1 MDRAVKSQHRL
12 ELLQA
17 LFHAPEPDCK
27 VASDRREWRAF
38 AKPFPAQRPV
48 EPYAILR
55 VLFAVPGIFLFRPKR
70 IFQDE
75 HRSQKKAGE
84 ARRTGQRTDD
94 RREDK
99 QYPAKDD
106 HRPLEGTQVTQFF
119 WILTEFAVHGCP
131 CGQSLWR
138 NKEYVH

>member
-17 LFHAPEPDCK
+17 LFHTPEPDCK
-27 VASDRREWRAF
+27 VASDRREWGAF

-70 IFQDE
+70 IFQDH
-75 HRSQKKAGE
+75 HRPQKKTGKACGPWQRADEWGE
-84 ARRTGQRTDD
+84 Q
-94 RREDK
+94 E
-99 QYPAKDD
+99 QHPAEHD
-106 HRPLEGTQVTQFF
+106 HHPLEWAHF
-119 WILTEFAVHGCP
+119 TELFGGVPFFAVHGCP
-131 CGQSLWR
+131 CGQSL
-138 NKEYVH
+138 